1 MNCTQCMR
9 GRVNMG
15 GYATGHGLQE
25 VGVLSGSD
33 MTPEAALAKLHY
45 LLSKGLPFEEISHLL
60 TQNLRG
66 ELSD

>member
-1 MNCTQCMR
+1 
-9 GRVNMG
+9 MG
-15 GYATGHGLQE
+15 GYATGHGLQA

-45 LLSKGLPFEEISHLL
+45 LLSKDLSFEEISNKL

-66 ELSD
+66 ELSE

>member
-1 MNCTQCMR
+1 
-9 GRVNMG
+9 
-15 GYATGHGLQE
+15 LQE

-45 LLSKGLPFEEISHLL
+45 LLSKDLTFDEVSKML